1 MESPHGGRRQVEWW
15 ERGTAAEAD
24 NSNRNWRL
32 LKTYASHSGFY
43 AAVLLPLLESYGY
56 GSKSW
61 MVQHEL
67 GASLPWT
74 NSLTTTRPGSI
85 LNRLK
90 EAPNTERQ

>member
-24 NSNRNWRL
+24 SSNRNWRL

-67 GASLPWT
+67 EPVCLGQ
-74 NSLTTTRPGSI
+74 I
-85 LNRLK
+85 H
-90 EAPNTERQ
+90 